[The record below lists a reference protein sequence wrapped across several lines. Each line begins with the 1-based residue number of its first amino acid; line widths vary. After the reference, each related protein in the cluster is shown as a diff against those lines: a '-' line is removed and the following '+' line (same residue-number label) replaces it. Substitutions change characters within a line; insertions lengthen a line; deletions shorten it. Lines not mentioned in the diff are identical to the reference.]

1 MNVINQE
8 FGQNWAL
15 YHGDSAIVTKGI
27 PDNSIGLTIKSP
39 PFPGMYTYTNS
50 PHDMGNVQ
58 SIDEMIDQY
67 EFLQREIL
75 RATMPGRNNFMHIT
89 QGVAQ
94 LNRDGYVG
102 MKDFRG
108 KIIDMMTRIGW
119 IYYGEITIDKD
130 PQALRNGSKVLTPSG
145 WQAIEELNVGDR
157 VIGSNGLSQQVQRVF
172 PHQNRQMYKITFTD
186 GAEVECDG
194 NHIWTVRTEGLRYSN
209 GNWIEKTAREIHD
222 EGWVSPT
229 GRLQYEIPMSAPIR
243 YKEHPVLPLDSYFL
257 GVLLGDGA
265 LTNRSSLSIC
275 VQSEITEKINLPQGC
290 EFRKQAGTECEG
302 DVAVYFIN
310 CPDEWHQNHAINALR
325 ELGIYGLRGWEKH
338 IPQSYLM
345 AHIEERKNLLRGL
358 LDTDGTIKK
367 NNSILFTTTS
377 PFLARDII
385 ELVRSL
391 GGLGLLR
398 VEDSPKYTYNGEERI
413 GRPRYCVTIQLD
425 REWCPFFLSYKAQR
439 WQQRK
444 RKIRRKIANI
454 ELSGYSDCTCIEV
467 ENEDGL
473 FITDDF
479 VVTHNCKAMRTKDHG
494 LMFKSLAND
503 AAKMHA
509 AMPDLLLQFRKP
521 GENPE
526 PIQAGISEKYGTDGW
541 VSSNEWINWARPVW
555 WSADYQ
561 PGTWRPH
568 DTGEGCPDGIRETD
582 VLNVRQARETNDER
596 HLCPLQLGVIER
608 VIKVWSN
615 PADII
620 FSPFAGIGSEG
631 YQALKFGRKFIGIEL
646 KESYFRS
653 AIQNLKAAETESG
666 TMTLFDLMAEMS
678 AD

>member
-1 MNVINQE
+1 MQTNVINQE

-15 YHGDSAIVTKGI
+15 YHGDSALVTKGI
-27 PDNSIGLTIKSP
+27 PDNSIGLSIFSP
-39 PFPGMYTYTNS
+39 PFPMMYCYTNS

-58 SIDEMIDQY
+58 SIDEMIEQY

-75 RATMPGRNNFMHIT
+75 RATMPGRNSFMHIT

-119 IYYGEITIDKD
+119 HYYGEITIDKD
-130 PQALRNGSKVLTPSG
+130 P
-145 WQAIEELNVGDR
+145 
-157 VIGSNGLSQQVQRVF
+157 
-172 PHQNRQMYKITFTD
+172 
-186 GAEVECDG
+186 
-194 NHIWTVRTEGLRYSN
+194 
-209 GNWIEKTAREIHD
+209 
-222 EGWVSPT
+222 
-229 GRLQYEIPMSAPIR
+229 RL
-243 YKEHPVLPLDSYFL
+243 
-257 GVLLGDGA
+257 
-265 LTNRSSLSIC
+265 
-275 VQSEITEKINLPQGC
+275 
-290 EFRKQAGTECEG
+290 
-302 DVAVYFIN
+302 
-310 CPDEWHQNHAINALR
+310 
-325 ELGIYGLRGWEKH
+325 
-338 IPQSYLM
+338 
-345 AHIEERKNLLRGL
+345 
-358 LDTDGTIKK
+358 
-367 NNSILFTTTS
+367 
-377 PFLARDII
+377 
-385 ELVRSL
+385 
-391 GGLGLLR
+391 
-398 VEDSPKYTYNGEERI
+398 
-413 GRPRYCVTIQLD
+413 
-425 REWCPFFLSYKAQR
+425 
-439 WQQRK
+439 
-444 RKIRRKIANI
+444 
-454 ELSGYSDCTCIEV
+454 
-467 ENEDGL
+467 
-473 FITDDF
+473 
-479 VVTHNCKAMRTKDHG
+479 KAMRTKDHG

-568 DTGEGCPDGIRETD
+568 DTGESCPDGIRETD

-646 KESYFRS
+646 KESYFKS
-653 AIQNLKAAETESG
+653 AIENLRYAETEAG
-666 TMTLFDLMAEMS
+666 TMTLFDLMAEMA